1 MNENHHHDD
10 ADAQPDR
17 LPPHNREAEQAVLGA
32 MLLDPRTITPIAA
45 TLTGPGDFWTLP
57 HQTIYATITD
67 LYARQREPKID
78 PITLAAELLA
88 TGELTKVGG
97 APYLH
102 ALVEQVP
109 STSNADY
116 YAHIVREH
124 AQLRAVLAA
133 TQRATQRALLADRSA
148 AEILDAAMDELQAA
162 ATGTATSTEP
172 KLSVADRWAGFLD
185 ELEAGNDP
193 NALDTPWPDLNQVIE
208 LKPGQLVTI
217 GAGTAGGK
225 SVLGMNLAA
234 HVALTHNKP
243 VLVASM
249 EMGGSELMARL
260 TAAEAGVDL
269 DRLVRRRL
277 NEGDWQR
284 IFRAAPK
291 LQNAANFILDDSP
304 NLTLGKIRA
313 RMRWMASR
321 GTPPA
326 MVVADY
332 LQLLTPERSGGK
344 DKNRAAEVA
353 ELSRGLK
360 LLAMEFEIPVI
371 ALAQF
376 NRNAVGRQPLVTDF
390 KDSSAIE
397 QDSNI
402 IILMNRPLAEDG
414 TDTGPRAGEIDLI
427 VAKNRNGA
435 AGRIVTLTFQG
446 HYARLR
452 SMASEPFAPTVVA
465 GGAA

>member
-1 MNENHHHDD
+1 VNDDQHDQHDRHDD
-10 ADAQPDR
+10 FERVQP
-17 LPPHNREAEQAVLGA
+17 NSVTAEQAVLGA
-32 MLLDPRTITPIAA
+32 MMLNPRTIDTITAA
-45 TLTGPGDFWTLP
+45 LTAGDFYRP
-57 HQTIYATITD
+57 AHQTIYTAVLD
-67 LYARQREPKID
+67 LHSRHREPRID
-78 PITLAAELLA
+78 PITIAAELLA
-88 TGELTKVGG
+88 TGQLAKTGG
-97 APYLH
+97 AGYLH
-102 ALVEQVP
+102 TLAQTVP
-109 STSNADY
+109 STANADY
-116 YAHIVREH
+116 YAEIVREH
-124 AQLRAVLAA
+124 AQLRAVIEV
-133 TQRATQRALLADRSA
+133 TQRATQRAYLHEAGA
-148 AEILDAAMDELQAA
+148 AEILDAAMADLQAA
-162 ATGTATSTEP
+162 ATGTAP
-172 KLSVADRWAGFLD
+172 ADVKLSVADRWMGFLD
-185 ELEAGNDP
+185 ELETGTDP
-193 NALDTPWPDLNQVIE
+193 RALSTPWPDLNSVIE

-217 GAGTAGGK
+217 GAATGGGK
-225 SVLGMNLAA
+225 SLMGLGLAS

-243 VLVASM
+243 VLVASL

-260 TAAEAGVDL
+260 TAAEATIDL
-269 DRLVRRRL
+269 NRLVRRRL
-277 NEGDWQR
+277 EEDDWQK
-284 IFRAAPK
+284 IFRAAPR
-291 LQNAANFILDDSP
+291 LQNAHNFILDDTP

-332 LQLLTPERSGGK
+332 LQLLTPEKPSR
-344 DKNRAAEVA
+344 DKNRATEVA

-402 IILMNRPLAEDG
+402 IILMHRPLADDG

-427 VAKNRNGA
+427 VAKNRNGS
-435 AGRIVTLTFQG
+435 AGRIVPLSFQG

-452 SMASEPFAPTVVA
+452 SMAPAAWTPHTVA